1 MAQKYSEE
9 LRDVA
14 RALYLKRWT
23 PQEIKEE
30 LRLPSVRIIY
40 YWAEKFS
47 WRDLLS
53 EEGVEAALSR
63 RIQILTDRDNKNE
76 LELQELDQLV
86 GHHVKLLAQRA
97 KREEKLLQLQQ
108 LQQSGKS
115 CADGTLTD
123 EGTKPQRKGRK
134 KKNDV
139 SELTAT
145 SFDEW
150 VSVLFGYQLTMR
162 ENLHQKIR
170 NILKSRQ
177 LGATWY
183 FAGEALEDAV
193 LNGKPQVFLSASK
206 RQAEVFRSYIVQ
218 IAQKFLGV
226 ELTGNP
232 IRLSNGAE
240 LSFLGTNSNTAQSN
254 SANVY
259 IDEYFWIPKF
269 RKLWDVASAMATHD
283 HWRITCFSTPSS
295 KAHEAYPFWTGDEW
309 RRGRP
314 ERKHIE
320 FPSDA
325 ELRDGGRL
333 CPDKQWRFIVTI
345 EDAVKGGFNLVSID
359 DLRDRYSGPAFDM
372 LYMCVFVD
380 DKDAVFAFDQLMK
393 CGTDPALWQDFK
405 PEEPRPFGNREV
417 WGGYDPSRT
426 TDNAT
431 FVVIAV
437 PLYAAEKYRVLKKW
451 VWTGLSFKFQAEQI
465 KKIKEAYNLTYI
477 GIDVTGI
484 GAGVFDIVSAFAP
497 REAVPIHYSV
507 ESKNRLVLKMIDV
520 VGGSRIEWDKEDKD
534 IAASFMAIKRTTTA
548 SGNAMT
554 FIASRSQET
563 GHADSFWAISHAMQ
577 NEPLNT
583 EHKRK
588 SRWILG

>member
-1 MAQKYSEE
+1 MAQKYSDEI
-9 LRDVA
+9 RAVA
-14 RALYLKRWT
+14 RQLYLKKWT

-30 LRLPSVRIIY
+30 LKLPSVRIVY

-47 WRDLLS
+47 WRDMLS

-63 RIQILTDRDNKNE
+63 RIQLLTDRDKKTD
-76 LELQELDQLV
+76 LELRELDQLV
-86 GHHVKLLAQRA
+86 GHHVKIMAQRA
-97 KREEKLLQLQQ
+97 KREEKLQQ
-108 LQQSGKS
+108 LQSGNVTIS
-115 CADGTLTD
+115 SSGTLTD
-123 EGTKPQRKGRK
+123 EGTKPERKGRK
-134 KKNDV
+134 KKNDI
-139 SELTAT
+139 SHLTAE
-145 SFDEW
+145 SFAGW

-206 RQAEVFRSYIVQ
+206 RQAEVFRSYIVS
-218 IAQKFLGV
+218 IAQQYLGV

-259 IDEYFWIPKF
+259 LDEYFWVPKF
-269 RKLWDVASAMATHD
+269 SKLYEVASAMATHD
-283 HWRITCFSTPSS
+283 QWRITCFSTPSS
-295 KAHEAYPFWTGDEW
+295 KAHDAYPFWTGDEW

-314 ERKHIE
+314 ERKNVE
-320 FPSDA
+320 FPTDA

-333 CPDKQWRFIVTI
+333 CPDEQWRFIVTI
-345 EDAVKGGFNLVSID
+345 EDAVKAGFNLANIEK
-359 DLRDRYSGPAFDM
+359 LRNRYSGPAFDM
-372 LYMCVFVD
+372 LFMCVFVD

-393 CGTDPALWQDFK
+393 CGTAPELWQDFK
-405 PEEPRPFGNREV
+405 QDEARPFGNREV

-431 FVVIAV
+431 FVIIAV
-437 PLYAAEKYRVLKKW
+437 PLYAVEKYRVLKKW
-451 VWTGLSFKFQAEQI
+451 TWTGLSFKFQAEQI
-465 KKIKEAYNLTYI
+465 KKIKEQYNLTYI

-520 VGGSRIEWDKEDKD
+520 VGGNRIEWDREDKD

-554 FIASRSQET
+554 FVATRSVET
-563 GHADSFWAISHAMQ
+563 GHADSFWAIAHAMV

-588 SRWILG
+588 SRWIIG

>member
-1 MAQKYSEE
+1 MAQKYSDEI
-9 LRDVA
+9 RDVA

-23 PQEIKEE
+23 PQEIREE
-30 LRLPSVRIIY
+30 LKLPSVRIVY

-53 EEGVEAALSR
+53 EESVEAALAR
-63 RIQILTDRDNKNE
+63 RIELLSTREGKTT

-86 GHHVKLLAQRA
+86 GHHVKLMAQRA
-97 KREEKLLQLQQ
+97 KREEKLLQAQQ
-108 LQQSGKS
+108 AQGGGQP
-115 CADGTLTD
+115 AAQ
-123 EGTKPQRKGRK
+123 EGESPGRRGRK

-139 SELTAT
+139 SLLSAE
-145 SFDEW
+145 SFTEW
-150 VSVLFGYQLTMR
+150 LSVLFGYQHTLR
-162 ENLHQKIR
+162 DNRHHKIR
-170 NILKSRQ
+170 NILKARQ

-193 LNGKPQVFLSASK
+193 LNGQPQVFLSASK

-259 IDEYFWIPKF
+259 IDEYFWIPRF
-269 RKLWDVASAMATHD
+269 RKLNDVASAMATHS
-283 HWRITCFSTPSS
+283 HWRLTYFSTPSS
-295 KAHEAYPFWTGDEW
+295 KAHEAWPFWTGDEW

-314 ERKHIE
+314 ERKHVE
-320 FPSDA
+320 FPSEQ

-333 CPDKQWRFIVTI
+333 CPDKRWRYIITM
-345 EDAVKGGFNLVSID
+345 EDAVAAGFNLADID
-359 DLRDRYSGPAFDM
+359 ELRDTYSGPAFDM

-380 DKDAVFAFDQLMK
+380 DKDAVFTFDELMK
-393 CGTDPALWQDFK
+393 CGADPQAWQDHQVDS
-405 PEEPRPFGNREV
+405 ERPFGNREV

-431 FVVIAV
+431 FVIVAI
-437 PLYAAEKYRVLKKW
+437 PLFPGEKYRVLRKW
-451 VWTGLSFKFQAEQI
+451 TWTGLSFKYQAER
-465 KKIKEAYNLTYI
+465 IKEIKAQYNLTYI
-477 GIDVTGI
+477 GVDVTGI
-484 GAGVFDIVSAFAP
+484 GAGVFDIVNAFAP

-507 ESKNRLVLKMIDV
+507 ESKNRLVLKMIDT
-520 VGGSRIEWDKEDKD
+520 VGGNRIEWDREDKD
-534 IAASFMAIKRTTTA
+534 IAASFMAIRRTTTG

-554 FIASRSQET
+554 FVANRSQET
-563 GHADSFWAISHAMQ
+563 GHADAFWAIAHAMV

-583 EHKRK
+583 DHKRQ
-588 SRWILG
+588 STWITEE